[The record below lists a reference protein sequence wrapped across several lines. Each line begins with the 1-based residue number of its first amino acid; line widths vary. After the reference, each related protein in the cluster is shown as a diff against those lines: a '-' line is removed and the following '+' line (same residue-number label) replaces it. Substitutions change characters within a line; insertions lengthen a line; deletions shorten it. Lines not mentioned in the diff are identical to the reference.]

1 MRFARALFGLTLFS
15 VLASAQP
22 VSLGPG
28 RSVQL
33 AAGGSGLMALVA
45 QDRPTGGQ
53 DLYSVR
59 LDRVTLRVIARER
72 VNEPPGV
79 VRATG
84 EGGPVF
90 ASSPAGAALY
100 VVWNQDDRRHL
111 FANQLRC
118 SRYDAST
125 HQWLRSTLVN
135 DDEAP
140 STHSFPAAVVGEDG
154 AVYVAWIDRRHNA
167 ISGKEDYPG
176 GGDHSHNPEPGASL
190 YVAVSR
196 DGGRTFA
203 KNVYVAGSVCGC
215 CRVSVAV
222 VQQTVV
228 IAWRGIET
236 GDITVGTSSD
246 NGRTWTQPHVA
257 VRDGWKING
266 CPHVGPTLAAIGN
279 NLYLAWLT
287 GAGAGEGSR
296 IQSAVSK
303 DGARTFSET
312 QYLSKGVRHVNSP
325 HLTEVSGGPLLVF
338 RGTDALGRS
347 AVFGAALTK
356 PTSPTS
362 EVLFSGSPSIN
373 YPVASVDYVAWL
385 ETTETGSDVRIARR

>member
-1 MRFARALFGLTLFS
+1 
-15 VLASAQP
+15 
-22 VSLGPG
+22 
-28 RSVQL
+28 
-33 AAGGSGLMALVA
+33 MALVA
-45 QDRPTGGQ
+45 QDRPAGGQ
-53 DLYSVR
+53 DLYDVR
-59 LDRVTLRVIARER
+59 LDPMMLRVIARER
-72 VNEPPGV
+72 VNETAGA

-100 VVWNQDDRRHL
+100 AVWNQDDPRHL

-118 SRYDAST
+118 SRYDASKN
-125 HQWLRSTLVN
+125 QWLRSTLIN

-140 STHSFPAAVVGEDG
+140 STHSFPAAAIGEDG
-154 AVYVAWIDRRHNA
+154 AVYIAWIDRRHNA

-176 GGDHSHNPEPGASL
+176 GGDRSHNPEPGASL

-228 IAWRGIET
+228 IAWRGIEP
-236 GDITVGTSSD
+236 GDIRDITVAASSD
-246 NGRTWTQPHVA
+246 HGRTWTQPHVA

-287 GAGAGEGSR
+287 GAGEGSR

-303 DGARTFSET
+303 DGAVTFS
-312 QYLSKGVRHVNSP
+312 QPQNLNKGVRHVNSP
-325 HLTEVSGGPLLVF
+325 HLAEVSGGPLLVF
-338 RGTDALGRS
+338 RGTDTLGRS
-347 AVFGAALTK
+347 AVFGAELTK
-356 PTSPTS
+356 PTSPS
-362 EVLFSGSPSIN
+362 SRVLFSGSPSIN
-373 YPVASVDYVAWL
+373 YPVASADYIAWL
-385 ETTETGSDVRIARR
+385 ETTETGSDVRVARR